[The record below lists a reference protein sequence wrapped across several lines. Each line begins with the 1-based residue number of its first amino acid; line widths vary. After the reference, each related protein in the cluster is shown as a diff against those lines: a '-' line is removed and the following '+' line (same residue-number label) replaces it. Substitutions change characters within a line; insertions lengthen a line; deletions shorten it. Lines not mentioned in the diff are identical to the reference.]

1 MQIRTM
7 LAAACLA
14 MSVTSGCTTPPPGV
28 QSADAGP
35 APFAYDSDS
44 LAIKTMFNNQQAAA
58 VAAPFVGVHAKS
70 GVQSGLFPVKATG
83 VSTEP
88 MRLAAEKFLAS
99 LDPQQV
105 LRTQFGINDTE
116 WRRWFNIDNGLFV
129 RQGVSLKEMSP
140 KQREAAFALM
150 HASLSA
156 RGFAMTEA
164 IRKTDQTLR
173 ELNDNA
179 AWLDEELYYFTLMGI
194 PSPDQPWGWQIDGHH
209 LVINYF
215 VLGDQ
220 VVMTPTFMGAEP
232 AIATTGKYAG
242 NVVLQDE
249 QDAGLALMRSL
260 DKTQR
265 SFATLDSRKAGNS
278 IRAEANK
285 DNLELDYAGVPGN
298 TFTQAQK
305 SQLLALIALYVGNM
319 DEGHAKVRMEEVA
332 AMIDHTWFAWVG
344 DVSDDAVFY
353 YRIHSPVVLIEFDHQ
368 TPVGSAMINDPA
380 KPTRAHIHTII
391 RTPNGND
398 YGKDLL
404 AQHLADHAH

>member
-173 ELNDNA
+173 EINTSVSQIEGMTQQNA
-179 AWLDEELYYFTLMGI
+179 AMVEE
-194 PSPDQPWGWQIDGHH
+194 
-209 LVINYF
+209 
-215 VLGDQ
+215 
-220 VVMTPTFMGAEP
+220 
-232 AIATTGKYAG
+232 TTA
-242 NVVLQDE
+242 
-249 QDAGLALMRSL
+249 
-260 DKTQR
+260 
-265 SFATLDSRKAGNS
+265 S
-278 IRAEANK
+278 I
-285 DNLELDYAGVPGN
+285 
-298 TFTQAQK
+298 
-305 SQLLALIALYVGNM
+305 
-319 DEGHAKVRMEEVA
+319 
-332 AMIDHTWFAWVG
+332 
-344 DVSDDAVFY
+344 
-353 YRIHSPVVLIEFDHQ
+353 HQ
-368 TPVGSAMINDPA
+368 
-380 KPTRAHIHTII
+380 
-391 RTPNGND
+391 
-398 YGKDLL
+398 L
-404 AQHLADHAH
+404 AQEAGEMDGRIGHFQLAEQAAQEWRRAG